1 MIGLINQCGRQIVVI
16 VCEKYP
22 RGVGLCRSR
31 WGAGP
36 KRSFPTSCRVSIS
49 RNPRATLRLPTWQ
62 TKNHD
67 LNLPVVAFGS
77 IPASHRATQS
87 AGAPPDVDTTDD
99 DGTRGVHPHR
109 EHAPRRAR
117 RRAILRRI
125 EPRPRQQR
133 RPSSPELTIGVRH
146 LPGGRARRRG
156 SQTRRRASLR
166 GAPARRARVAPH
178 LPSQRAH
185 RAPRT
190 RIALLRRPVAV
201 VHKGRTLCPC

>member
-1 MIGLINQCGRQIVVI
+1 MR
-16 VCEKYP
+16 
-22 RGVGLCRSR
+22 
-31 WGAGP
+31 
-36 KRSFPTSCRVSIS
+36 
-49 RNPRATLRLPTWQ
+49 
-62 TKNHD
+62 
-67 LNLPVVAFGS
+67 
-77 IPASHRATQS
+77 SHRATQS

-125 EPRPRQQR
+125 EPLTRQQR

-156 SQTRRRASLR
+156 PQTRRRASLR

-190 RIALLRRPVAV
+190 RIALLRRRALRRR
-201 VHKGRTLCPC
+201 GRPAHRARARGGDRASPLLPARRRSRIVRPARLAGRPRGDGLERTTRGRRHAG